1 MPPIIGASLL
11 SAIGLCG
18 RLSRLIVA
26 LCASYLMS
34 VDLMTSSRTMSHT
47 LHLLLWA
54 LWLFALLDGADDG
67 YSVDCWLCAHA
78 GAGTATAVAAPY
90 GRS

>member
-1 MPPIIGASLL
+1 
-11 SAIGLCG
+11 
-18 RLSRLIVA
+18 
-26 LCASYLMS
+26 
-34 VDLMTSSRTMSHT
+34 MTSSRTMSHT

-78 GAGTATAVAAPY
+78 GAGTTTAVAAPY

>member
-1 MPPIIGASLL
+1 
-11 SAIGLCG
+11 
-18 RLSRLIVA
+18 
-26 LCASYLMS
+26 MS

-78 GAGTATAVAAPY
+78 GAGTTTAVAAPY